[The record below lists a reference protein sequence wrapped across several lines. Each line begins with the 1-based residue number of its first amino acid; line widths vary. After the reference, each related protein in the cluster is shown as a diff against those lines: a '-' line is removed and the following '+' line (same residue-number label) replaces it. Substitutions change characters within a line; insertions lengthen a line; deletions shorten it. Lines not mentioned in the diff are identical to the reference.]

1 MANTIII
8 YQGDGTTTSFTV
20 PFDYLKKTFVKVFF
34 NTSTELKGG
43 TSSDTSAD
51 YYFADN
57 STIKL
62 RSIVPTTSQ
71 TITIRRYTSVTERV
85 ASFRDGS
92 VLYAKDLDTSQV
104 QAFHIAEEARDI
116 LNDALTVDRLGN
128 WDAKNKRIINVGT
141 PTESTDS
148 ATKGYVDTV
157 FGVQKTLEEYLNI
170 GLGYRNETEE
180 FAKDAESNATIAQDS
195 ADTALSAK
203 EATDVNLEAV
213 KALANTVASDK
224 ATVASDKEIVA
235 SDKATVREMVTYIE
249 DVSPHKEDI
258 ETVVEN
264 IDSIVGVA
272 PHTDDI
278 VAINAHIDEVHTVGQ
293 DLQGINADSLD
304 LGSVTEAIDQIT
316 TVTDGYIK
324 KVAEHIDDCVHPV
337 SLHLDAI
344 EAVAGEISSIA
355 SKLSLTGGTMT
366 GDITMSGNRQI
377 TSETSGGGRVYIG
390 TTSLS
395 LESNNTGY
403 ENGAGL
409 LLRSST
415 YANDQ
420 KGHFYLYAGTSS
432 SNRITLEGNP
442 DTEKLTWGGKE
453 VLTGEISASQLADT
467 IDLGSM

>member
-20 PFDYLKKTFVKVFF
+20 PFDYLKKTFVKVFL

-116 LNDALTVDRLGN
+116 LNDALTVDREGN

-141 PTESTDS
+141 PTEATDS

-170 GLGYRNETEE
+170 SLDYRNATEV
-180 FAKDAESNATIAQDS
+180 FAKEAESSATLAQEN

-224 ATVASDKEIVA
+224 ATVAEDKATVA
-235 SDKATVREMVTYIE
+235 SDKATVQGMVTYIE
-249 DVSPHKEDI
+249 TVAPAKEDI
-258 ETVVEN
+258 ETVIEN
-264 IDSIVGVA
+264 IDSIVAVA
-272 PHTDDI
+272 PHSSDLS
-278 VAINAHIDEVHTVGQ
+278 AIGLHIDEVHTVGQ
-293 DLQGINADSLD
+293 DLQGVNADSLD
-304 LGSVTEAIDQIT
+304 LGSVTDTIDQIT

-337 SLHLDAI
+337 GLHLDAI
-344 EAVAGEISSIA
+344 DTVAKSLDPIESVSAIVTTDYKSIF
-355 SKLSLTGGTMT
+355 
-366 GDITMSGNRQI
+366 
-377 TSETSGGGRVYIG
+377 
-390 TTSLS
+390 
-395 LESNNTGY
+395 
-403 ENGAGL
+403 ENG
-409 LLRSST
+409 
-415 YANDQ
+415 
-420 KGHFYLYAGTSS
+420 
-432 SNRITLEGNP
+432 I
-442 DTEKLTWGGKE
+442 
-453 VLTGEISASQLADT
+453 
-467 IDLGSM
+467 